1 MKSLLVLAVGLA
13 LTACGDEVTAPAPVP
28 LTNSDFA
35 AELNVDLS
43 AMTMTSSGLYVQ
55 DLVIGEGAPIASSE
69 TATVH
74 YEGWFPNGNKFDSS
88 RDRGTPFVFL
98 VGAGGVIS
106 GWDEGIIG
114 MRIGGLRKLVIPP
127 SLAYGEAGRSGI
139 PGNATLV
146 FDIELLAVTP

>member
-1 MKSLLVLAVGLA
+1 MKSLLVLAIALA
-13 LTACGDEVTAPAPVP
+13 LTACGDDATAPVP

-43 AMTMTSSGLYVQ
+43 AMTLTSSGLYLQ
-55 DLVIGEGAPIASSE
+55 DLVVGEGAPIAFSE

-74 YEGWFPNGNKFDSS
+74 YEGWLPNGTKFDSS
-88 RDRGTPFVFL
+88 RDRGQTFVFQ
-98 VGAGGVIS
+98 VGARDVIP
-106 GWDEGIIG
+106 GWDEGLIG

-127 SLAYGEAGRSGI
+127 NLAYGAGGVPPDI

-146 FDIELLAVTP
+146 FDIELVDITP